1 VKKKNINVLINNT
14 NGNERFSNDIFNDG
28 ILNVRE
34 VKRKDNKVDFKKYMV
49 IKEDKYILRYI
60 VLTLSILFP
69 VLFII
74 MIIYKLN
81 SLSEQED
88 YFEGHINF

>member
-1 VKKKNINVLINNT
+1 
-14 NGNERFSNDIFNDG
+14 
-28 ILNVRE
+28 
-34 VKRKDNKVDFKKYMV
+34 MV
-49 IKEDKYILRYI
+49 IREDKYILRYI
-60 VLTLSILFP
+60 VLILSILFP